1 MGATVPAM
9 AGDKEEGLEE
19 SLEKQIEDI
28 DRKRREVNT
37 RLKELGGTRGGR
49 GAAERSFT
57 ERPRDSRRE
66 RDTEPRDRS
75 PPAKRR
81 ALDIRP
87 PRELAVTSP
96 RGVTSPGGT
105 RPNLKLDEKD
115 QKRSKRLLGN
125 LLVGTLS
132 RTRKDHDAR
141 AQTAQGKKRA
151 EMEAKI
157 AEKEKADRMAGRE
170 QRKKEYLER
179 REAELKLRNQ
189 LAKEQAAKEF
199 ELLQLKWD
207 QHRSNLGGFLRTKAH
222 PPIFYR
228 PAKPL
233 EDMDSLLEEQ
243 KKEMDAEAEQL
254 AAGAQRRY
262 LGPPPGEAKAADGE
276 DTKEEKADEA
286 DDAEPAEEEAVV
298 ADEKS
303 DDKTDETPK
312 DDKEV
317 KEDDKEAKD
326 EEE

>member
-1 MGATVPAM
+1 MGEIAAATMVE
-9 AGDKEEGLEE
+9 AGDDKDLEV

-37 RLKELGGTRGGR
+37 RLKELGGGR
-49 GAAERSFT
+49 AVRVGADRSFT
-57 ERPRDSRRE
+57 ERPPTLNSRQR

-81 ALDIRP
+81 ALDQRP
-87 PRELAVTSP
+87 PREL
-96 RGVTSPGGT
+96 VTSPGGT
-105 RPNLKLDEKD
+105 RPNVKLDEKD

-141 AQTAQGKKRA
+141 SQTAQGKKRA

-157 AEKEKADRMAGRE
+157 AEKEKADRAAGRE

-179 REAELKLRNQ
+179 REAELKLRNS

-207 QHRSNLGGFLRTKAH
+207 QHRSNIGGFHRTKAN

-228 PAKPL
+228 PKQPL
-233 EDMDSLLEEQ
+233 ENMDSLLEEQ
-243 KKEMDAEAEQL
+243 KKEMDAEAEERSV
-254 AAGAQRRY
+254 GARCRY
-262 LGPPPGEAKAADGE
+262 LGAPAEGEDAKEGGEAEDAAADG
-276 DTKEEKADEA
+276 ADEGEDA
-286 DDAEPAEEEAVV
+286 DEEAVGKESEDK
-298 ADEKS
+298 ADGKEEQDEKEA
-303 DDKTDETPK
+303 KET
-312 DDKEV
+312 
-317 KEDDKEAKD
+317 DKEANDD
-326 EEE
+326 EE